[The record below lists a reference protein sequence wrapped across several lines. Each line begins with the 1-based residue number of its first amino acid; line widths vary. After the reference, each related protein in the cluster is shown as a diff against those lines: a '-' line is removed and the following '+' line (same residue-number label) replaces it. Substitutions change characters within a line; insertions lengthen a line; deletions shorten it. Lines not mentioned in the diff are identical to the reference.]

1 MTVEF
6 PANIVPNG
14 AIASIVDRGGVQ
26 RGASAL
32 RVDRLGNHYRAA
44 MTLPPLDDEDG
55 ARVVVSR
62 LIRAKRQGL
71 RVPYPLLSV
80 DQSACGFGVVVD
92 GAGQTGAYLRVRGLP
107 VGVTVREGFWFSV
120 QSSSGQ
126 HYLHN
131 SGTNVTADADGRATL
146 SVEDTM
152 LRRSFADGSPVH
164 FVRPMIEGL
173 IDGSQQDW
181 ELAVDHF
188 TRIEFT
194 IEEAA

>member
-1 MTVEF
+1 MLEF
-6 PANIVPNG
+6 PPNIVPNG

-32 RVDRLGNHYRAA
+32 RVDRLGNHYRIA

-62 LIRAKRQGL
+62 LIRAKRKGL

-80 DQSACGFGVVVD
+80 DQSGCGTGVVVD
-92 GAGQTGAYLRVRGLP
+92 GAGQTGGSIRVRGLP
-107 VGVTVREGFWFSV
+107 PYAIVREGFWVSIE
-120 QSSSGQ
+120 SSSGQ

-131 SGTNVTADADGRATL
+131 VGADAAAGIDGRATL
-146 SVEDTM
+146 SVDDTM
-152 LRRSFADGSPVH
+152 LRRSFADGARVH
-164 FVRPMIEGL
+164 LVRPMIEGL
-173 IDGSQQDW
+173 IDGSEQDW
-181 ELAVDHF
+181 ELAVDHN